1 MNQTKY
7 QNRPQVNRLLVGFIA
22 ISCLVAGVAIAIY
35 DSMENFWCGSFVRVG
50 ALMTAFYYA
59 APSKGRAAAW
69 ANISPWW
76 IVGTAS
82 MLLFIVRKPR
92 VLIPMVGALFV
103 LGVVVPKLLGPRKP

>member
-1 MNQTKY
+1 MNQVTDK
-7 QNRPQVNRLLVGFIA
+7 NRPQVNRLLVGFIA
-22 ISCLVAGVAIAIY
+22 ISCLIAGVSIAVY

-50 ALMTAFYYA
+50 ALMGAFYYA

-76 IVGTAS
+76 IVGTAG

-92 VLIPMVGALFV
+92 VLIPLGIAIFV
-103 LGVVVPKLLGPRKP
+103 LGVVIPKILGPRKS